1 MLGGIWVQTLTLQS
15 DVPNWGSLSSIPFY
29 VVRKSQNTKCHPA
42 ALPVPQPWK
51 VILVC
56 SRHPDK
62 RLQLHFSTCLLI
74 NIKVSSLLSK
84 SSDIT
89 PKKEAPPVCLES
101 CALPMTPGVRWA
113 LPSSGVLQ
121 SVTLAKI
128 K

>member
-42 ALPVPQPWK
+42 ALPVPPPWK

-56 SRHPDK
+56 SRSPDK
-62 RLQLHFSTCLLI
+62 RLQLRFSTCLLINI

-89 PKKEAPPVCLES
+89 PNKEAPSVCLES
-101 CALPMTPGVRWA
+101 CALQDPGGHCQA
-113 LPSSGVLQ
+113 LVFYNL
-121 SVTLAKI
+121 LHWRK
-128 K
+128 